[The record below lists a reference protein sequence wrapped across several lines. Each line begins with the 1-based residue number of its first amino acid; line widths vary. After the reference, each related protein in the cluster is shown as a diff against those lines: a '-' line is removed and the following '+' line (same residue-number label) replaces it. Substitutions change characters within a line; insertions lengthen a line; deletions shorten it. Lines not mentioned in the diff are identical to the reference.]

1 MDILEI
7 AYEEGFSVATTTK
20 GQHIITGF
28 SDWDEIQEISKKY
41 GLTPVELRRRCGHTT
56 WDNLGQVW
64 ELFDMVKVYDDDPNF
79 KMYFKDSD
87 VLQEL
92 KDRIADCVKVQ
103 DVISLAEKFDDIAD
117 EIYSMEDDE
126 FLLVGCY
133 KHDIVDTLK
142 MKGISYNYDVW
153 NYTIGLE

>member
-7 AYEEGFSVATTTK
+7 AYEEGFSVVTTTK
-20 GQHIITGF
+20 GQYVITGF

-41 GLTPVELRRRCGHTT
+41 GLTPIELRRREGHPT

-64 ELFDMVKVYDDDPNF
+64 EPFDMVQVYDDDPNF

-92 KDRIADCVKVQ
+92 KDRVADCVEVH
-103 DVISLAEKFDDIAD
+103 DVVSLAEQFDDIAN

-133 KHDIVDTLK
+133 VDTLK
-142 MKGISYNYDVW
+142 RKCISYDYDVW
-153 NYTIGLE
+153 KYIIGLE

>member
-20 GQHIITGF
+20 GQHVITGF

-41 GLTPVELRRRCGHTT
+41 GLTPVELRRRCGHST

-64 ELFDMVKVYDDDPNF
+64 EPFDMVKVYDDDPNF

-92 KDRIADCVKVQ
+92 KDRVADCVEVH
-103 DVISLAEKFDDIAD
+103 DVVSLAEQFDDIAD

-133 KHDIVDTLK
+133 IDTLK
-142 MKGISYNYDVW
+142 IKCISYDYDVW
-153 NYTIGLE
+153 KYTIGLE

>member
-7 AYEEGFSVATTTK
+7 AYEEGFSVVTTTK
-20 GQHIITGF
+20 GQYVITGF

-41 GLTPVELRRRCGHTT
+41 GLTPIELRRREGHST
-56 WDNLGQVW
+56 WDNLGQIW
-64 ELFDMVKVYDDDPNF
+64 EPFDMVQVYDDDPNF

-92 KDRIADCVKVQ
+92 KDRVADCVEVH
-103 DVISLAEKFDDIAD
+103 DVVSIAEKFGNIAN

-133 KHDIVDTLK
+133 THTIIDILK
-142 MKGISYNYDVW
+142 RECISYDYDVW
-153 NYTIGLE
+153 KYTIGLE

>member
-20 GQHIITGF
+20 GQHVITGF

-64 ELFDMVKVYDDDPNF
+64 EPFDMVKVYDDDPNF

-92 KDRIADCVKVQ
+92 KDRVADCVEVH
-103 DVISLAEKFDDIAD
+103 DVVSLAEQFDDIAN

-133 KHDIVDTLK
+133 VDTLK
-142 MKGISYNYDVW
+142 RKCISYDYDVW
-153 NYTIGLE
+153 KYIIGLE